1 MINMCVY
8 GMMIAL
14 VLLGFEAARDQKIR
28 TPTKKRERAGVAEN
42 ISYSIARCG
51 VIVKRRINNV

>member
-14 VLLGFEAARDQKIR
+14 VLLGLEAVRDQKNKD
-28 TPTKKRERAGVAEN
+28 THEKKRVCGCRRKYQLQ
-42 ISYSIARCG
+42 YSTAQRDSQMED
-51 VIVKRRINNV
+51 

>member
-14 VLLGFEAARDQKIR
+14 VLLGFEAARDQKNKD
-28 TPTKKRERAGVAEN
+28 THEKKRVCGCRRKYQLQ
-42 ISYSIARCG
+42 YSTAQRDSQMED
-51 VIVKRRINNV
+51 